1 MGQIPN
7 KTYTTPDGSVYRV
20 EADGSVTKIKSGR
33 VQSTEPLS
41 KYQITPDGKIY
52 RVESDGSVTYLGN
65 AEERQQTPPPLC
77 YEEESQLEKPKS
89 KKWIGWL
96 IVFAIIGMAIIAG
109 VIYSE
114 SNKSYDYNN
123 DYSYSDSAKAA
134 EYVEA
139 VEGVSDEAAVEE
151 TPAAEDAHY
160 AFICDGNYNG
170 SIGGTA
176 IHGNLTLDTE
186 NPSGTLYYSNGNG
199 EALYIYGTSDG
210 QDWSEYYGESLTGTI
225 HFDFWDLAYKNF
237 ARGTYTRSSDGKQ
250 FSIELYKSNF

>member
-1 MGQIPN
+1 MGKIPN
-7 KTYTTPDGSVYRV
+7 KTYTAPDGTVYRV
-20 EADGSVTKIKSGR
+20 ESDGSITKIKNGSL
-33 VQSTEPLS
+33 QSNEPPS

-65 AEERQQTPPPLC
+65 AEERQQTPPPLS
-77 YEEESQLEKPKS
+77 YETEEIPEKPKS

-96 IVFAIIGMAIIAG
+96 IVFAIIGLAIIAG

-123 DYSYSDSAKAA
+123 DYRYSDST
-134 EYVEA
+134 
-139 VEGVSDEAAVEE
+139 EAAVEE
-151 TPAAEDAHY
+151 TPAAEDAQY
-160 AFICDGNYNG
+160 AFICEGNYNG

-186 NPSGTLYYSNGNG
+186 SPSGTLYYSNGNG
-199 EALYIYGTSDG
+199 EALSIYGSSDG